1 MRVLV
6 GPLSSV
12 VCAFLFGGTVAVF
25 AGENPSYVVVTGEQT
40 YAQPEWRTVVDTLRR
55 KHDASLILYRG
66 DVTEAREALSEF
78 MPRYTCFV
86 TPANLADR
94 GFLVAVQRM
103 TRKLDSDPYT
113 DTQWAILTGY
123 TPEDALRI
131 AEYREPLRV
140 KKIFSGTVSI
150 GLDHFKEGYQ
160 FSEAKA
166 GDCKRKLA
174 DGTVVDQLCPADS
187 TELITAAF
195 QDGVDAI
202 YTSGHGTE
210 QGWQIGYSYPDGAIR
225 GAAGEVYG
233 LDSKGRRIDFKTANP
248 KIYLPAGNCLI
259 GHIPKRDCFAT
270 AMMHSAGVNQ
280 MFGYTVVTFYGYMG
294 WGICSYFEK
303 MGGEHTLSDSF
314 YANQQALLYEIG
326 KKSPA
331 LQTVEFKQYDYDPI
345 RKLAEQYAPQQVDDA
360 TGLLWDRDAVA
371 FYGDPA
377 WTAVVDMAE
386 KEWAGSITR
395 IAGSNR
401 YELNITFNQ
410 SGSFPDR
417 PLFFFLPQRL
427 ENIKLID
434 GGTYAPVLTDN
445 FVLVPLTGAF
455 KSGKSVRI
463 VFSGTQAELNPTS
476 LLDAPN
482 AVGKTTE

>member
-1 MRVLV
+1 MRLFLV
-6 GPLSSV
+6 PALSALCV
-12 VCAFLFGGTVAVF
+12 QLLGGTAASAAEVK
-25 AGENPSYVVVTGEQT
+25 PSYVVVASEQT
-40 YAQPEWRTVVDTLRR
+40 YANPEWRTVMDTLRR

-86 TPANLADR
+86 TPADR
-94 GFLVAVQRM
+94 AGRDFLVAVQRM
-103 TRKLDSDPYT
+103 TRKLDADPYT

-131 AEYREPLRV
+131 AEYSEPLRV

-174 DGTVVDQLCPADS
+174 DGTMVEQLCPVDS

-259 GHIPKRDCFAT
+259 GHIPQRDCYAT

-294 WGICSYFEK
+294 WGICSYFEQ

-345 RKLAEQYAPQQVDDA
+345 RKLAEQYAPQQMDDA
-360 TGLLWDRDAVA
+360 TGMLWDRDAVA

-377 WTAVVDMAE
+377 WEAVVDMDA
-386 KEWAGSITR
+386 KEWVGSITR
-395 IAGSNR
+395 IADSNR
-401 YELNITFNQ
+401 YELNITFNL
-410 SGSFPDR
+410 SGKFPDR

-427 ENIKLID
+427 ENIELID
-434 GGTYAPVLTDN
+434 GEKYAPVLTDN
-445 FVLVPLTGAF
+445 FVMVPLSGSF
-455 KSGKSVRI
+455 KSGESVQI
-463 VFSGTQAELNPTS
+463 IFSGTPVADKATS
-476 LLDAPN
+476 QRDAPN
-482 AVGKTTE
+482 VVGTAME